1 MSDGTARCT
10 AMMHMLMEADP
21 AELRGERDSPLTRHV
36 RVCASCAAAAGRIL
50 EAQQELSDAIS
61 TLTDTSPPAG
71 RAAATRHDPPA
82 TPAHERTV
90 PTRSARARRLGIS
103 GAAASLAA
111 AALVVILLQQRRS
124 DDPPV
129 REPLTEHTAMAL
141 AVPVVSV
148 TAGDDVAI
156 MHTANPNLTVVWY
169 LKRERR

>member
-1 MSDGTARCT
+1 
-10 AMMHMLMEADP
+10 
-21 AELRGERDSPLTRHV
+21 V
-36 RVCASCAAAAGRIL
+36 
-50 EAQQELSDAIS
+50 
-61 TLTDTSPPAG
+61 
-71 RAAATRHDPPA
+71 
-82 TPAHERTV
+82 
-90 PTRSARARRLGIS
+90 RRLGIS